1 MEEDKKTKDIKDYKQ
16 HILPLILLVIL
27 LVILAISIYNY
38 QLVKQLPDKASTNS
52 TNYTDDIIK
61 NETDI
66 IKNETEIIENETEII
81 NETNINKTTQLLNIT
96 NETIE

>member
-61 NETDI
+61 NET
-66 IKNETEIIENETEII
+66 EII

>member
-66 IKNETEIIENETEII
+66 IENETEII

>member
-52 TNYTDDIIK
+52 TNYTDDIIE
-61 NETDI
+61 NETD
-66 IKNETEIIENETEII
+66 IIENETEII